1 MAAVEV
7 TITGVLYDKYAR
19 TSRPVVLI
27 GDATLIGVG
36 VGGGPI
42 EGGPGSPPGIWGPT
56 DPRRT
61 HPIVQPPDSGS
72 PPGIWGPTD
81 PRPTHPIVLPPDQ
94 VPPGMQP
101 PSPPPPGTTSP
112 VPPPEGS
119 GGWPV
124 SGQVPPPY
132 VVMTYPGVGP
142 IYVAPPLTATP
153 KK

>member
-42 EGGPGSPPGIWGPT
+42 EGGP
-56 DPRRT
+56 
-61 HPIVQPPDSGS
+61 GS